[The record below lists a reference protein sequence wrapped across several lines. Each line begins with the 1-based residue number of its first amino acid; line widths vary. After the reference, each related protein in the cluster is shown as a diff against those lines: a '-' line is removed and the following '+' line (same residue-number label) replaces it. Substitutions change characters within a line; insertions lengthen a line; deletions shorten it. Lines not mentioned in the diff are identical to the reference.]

1 MIKEINSAAF
11 EKKKLVFDVGYCPP
25 YSRYMELFSFPIKN
39 TNQQF
44 HFSEYSHWSLR
55 DKIDTERYINW
66 NEEHVLVIPSLF
78 SGTMDS

>member
-1 MIKEINSAAF
+1 
-11 EKKKLVFDVGYCPP
+11 
-25 YSRYMELFSFPIKN
+25 MELFSFPIKN

-44 HFSEYSHWSLR
+44 PFSEYSHWSLR

-66 NEEHVLVIPSLF
+66 NEERVLVIPSLF